1 MPNSLSFLLSELNEE
16 QQKAVAHTD
25 GPVLILAGAGSGKTR
40 ALIYRTAYL
49 IREIHIPIDRI
60 LLVTFTNKA
69 ATEMQSRLRSLID
82 VRLPFAGTFHSFC
95 ARLLRIEGRHINLQ
109 PSFVI
114 YDETDRQSA
123 IKQAMLALSIDPKE
137 ISIRSISYAISAAK
151 NELLSV
157 DDYVSFSRGTFQEKV
172 ALVYK
177 EYQSTLTKAHA
188 VDFDDLLYLSFMLL
202 SKITMVREKYQ
213 EQFLHVLVDEY
224 QDTNKA
230 QYELTKLLSA
240 KHQNLCVVGDAS
252 QSIYKFRGA
261 DHRNIMS
268 LKRDFPSLT
277 TYQLT
282 RNYRSSQ
289 TILDA
294 AYGVISNNTS
304 HPVLQLWTDK
314 TAGDPLVLYTATDEK
329 TEASFVLSSIRA
341 MLSSNPS
348 WSLSDFCVLYR
359 TNAQSRVFEEVFLR
373 ASIPYTLVGG
383 VEFFQR
389 KEVKDVL
396 AFVRVALNADD
407 FVSEQRAHKVGKR
420 RLSSWMSFLQ
430 TNDAA
435 SMTPLDLLN
444 AFLTST
450 NYLQLYNAEDSEDLS
465 RIENIKEL
473 LSVASEFPTITSFL
487 DNVALI
493 QNKTMPDGSQ
503 LSKEDGVNL
512 MTLHASKGLEFKVV
526 FLVGLEEGLFPH
538 SRALMDREEM
548 EEERRLCYVGIT
560 RAKEKLYLSFAERRL
575 LFGSYGSNSPSR
587 FLSEIPSSLLSTD
600 KQSRRPLED
609 DGALDKLLS
618 DEIDIDEFLDF

>member
-1 MPNSLSFLLSELNEE
+1 MAALNEE
-16 QQKAVAHTD
+16 QQKAVAHPS

-40 ALIYRTAYL
+40 ALIYRAAYL
-49 IREIHIPIDRI
+49 IREASVPIDRI

-69 ATEMQSRLRSLID
+69 ASEMQSRLRSLIN
-82 VRLPFAGTFHSFC
+82 VHLPFAGTFHSFC
-95 ARLLRIEGRHINLQ
+95 ARLLRIEGRHINLP

-151 NELLSV
+151 NELLSAT
-157 DDYVSFSRGTFQEKV
+157 DYASFSRGAFQEKV

-177 EYQSTLTKAHA
+177 EYQSTLAKAHA
-188 VDFDDLLYLSFMLL
+188 VDFDDLLYLSFLLL
-202 SKITMVREKYQ
+202 SKITFVREKYQ

-230 QYELTKLLSA
+230 QYELTKLLAA

-294 AYGVISNNTS
+294 AYGIISNNTS

-314 TAGDPLVLYTATDEK
+314 TAGDPLVLYTASDEK
-329 TEASFVLSSIRA
+329 TEASFVLSSIRS
-341 MLSSNPS
+341 MLSKNPE

-373 ASIPYTLVGG
+373 ASTPYTLVGG

-396 AFVRVALNADD
+396 AFIRVALNADD
-407 FVSEQRAHKVGKR
+407 FVSAQRAQKVGKR
-420 RLSSWMSFLQ
+420 RLSSWKSFLQ
-430 TNDAA
+430 TKDVT

-450 NYLQLYNAEDSEDLS
+450 NYLNLYNVEDSEDLS

-512 MTLHASKGLEFKVV
+512 MTLHASKGLEFRVV

-575 LFGSYGSNSPSR
+575 LFGSYGSNLPSR
-587 FLSEIPSSLLSTD
+587 FLSEIPASLLSPD
-600 KQSRRPLED
+600 KPSRTQTED
-609 DGALDKLLS
+609 DGALDRLLS